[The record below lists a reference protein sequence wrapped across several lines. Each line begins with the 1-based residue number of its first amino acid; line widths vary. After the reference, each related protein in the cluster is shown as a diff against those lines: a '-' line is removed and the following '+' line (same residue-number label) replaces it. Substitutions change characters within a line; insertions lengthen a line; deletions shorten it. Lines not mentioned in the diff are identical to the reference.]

1 MYVWAGGHGP
11 PEANDHRTPD
21 VGSRPRNADQRNLST
36 EERPVQ
42 LPQLKRIRWAVR
54 AALILGVAASV
65 AANVL
70 HALPN
75 PISQAISA
83 WPPLALLLTV
93 ELTSRIPMHKR
104 SLAAVR
110 ILATMAIACIAA
122 WVSYWHMKDVA
133 HNYGESTISAY
144 LLPVSVD
151 GLIVVAS
158 VSLVELAGRIRM
170 LEDRRANAAAT
181 ATAPAVT
188 VAPMAAPVTVAPA
201 PVAPVPVAPA
211 PVAIA
216 QPVPAAQPEHVAP
229 ARPMHSPALAQGG
242 PVSTAHPVGATI
254 TQSGPVSMG
263 PRQPVSPLSGK
274 PLAQS
279 APVSPAVG
287 SSRPAPVY
295 VNGSTPPPARPT
307 VTRAAVSTT
316 GRTIV
321 TSPTTR
327 PTESSAPKQRRP
339 VQETAELAEQ
349 IEAMHPEIS
358 QNELAK
364 QLGISA
370 TRLRAVRR
378 EARDVRRSTGARR

>member
-1 MYVWAGGHGP
+1 
-11 PEANDHRTPD
+11 
-21 VGSRPRNADQRNLST
+21 
-36 EERPVQ
+36 VQ

-170 LEDRRANAAAT
+170 LEDRRANAAAA

-188 VAPMAAPVTVAPA
+188 VAPMAAPVTVAP
-201 PVAPVPVAPA
+201 VPVAPA
-211 PVAIA
+211 PVALA
-216 QPVPAAQPEHVAP
+216 QPAPVVQPEPVAP

-274 PLAQS
+274 PLTQS

-287 SSRPAPVY
+287 PSRPAPVY
-295 VNGSTPPPARPT
+295 VNGSTPPARPT